1 MPVSYVFEKCY
12 IAFYKS
18 NFCMALKMSRG
29 VTIKQK
35 QVNTKRVCAWH
46 GQNVAYGVQLER
58 ERERERERKLL
69 TLRCT
74 VRGVLSITYLCI
86 YFWPLAYW
94 LGRTDLDLAD
104 ILKYIFKKKNSKCC
118 L

>member
-1 MPVSYVFEKCY
+1 
-12 IAFYKS
+12 
-18 NFCMALKMSRG
+18 MALKMSRG

-58 ERERERERKLL
+58 EREREKVIDLEMHSQGSPLNYL
-69 TLRCT
+69 FMYLFLATCIL
-74 VRGVLSITYLCI
+74 VR
-86 YFWPLAYW
+86 PHW
-94 LGRTDLDLAD
+94 LGFGRH
-104 ILKYIFKKKNSKCC
+104 FKIYLKKNSKCC